1 MAESQDP
8 TPTVPLSRA
17 AITHAAIEFIE
28 RRGIEKLSMR
38 ALAAELGC
46 GTMSLYS
53 HVRNRD
59 DLISAIVHELLER
72 SGILD
77 ITEADYHGWRER
89 VTASLLAYKALA
101 AAYPASFE
109 LLALAPYE
117 VAPVAG
123 HLERLVGALS
133 REGLTQEHA
142 YEILALLDAYATGF
156 LIVWTKSQAHLHGG
170 STEASPHLQSQR
182 SLGAFDRGL
191 KTILAGIECTIVD
204 PPIADS

>member
-1 MAESQDP
+1 MAKSQDL
-8 TPTVPLSRA
+8 TPTSPLSRA
-17 AITHAAIEFIE
+17 AITNAAIDFIE
-28 RRGIEKLSMR
+28 LHGIEKLSMR
-38 ALAAELGC
+38 VLATELGC

-59 DLISAIVHELLER
+59 DLNSAIVQELLER

-77 ITEADYHGWRER
+77 ITDADYPGWRER

-117 VAPVAG
+117 AAPVAG

-133 REGLTQEHA
+133 SEGLPRERA
-142 YEILALLDAYATGF
+142 YEILGLLDAYATGF
-156 LIVWTKSQAHLHGG
+156 LIVWTKSQSRQPAT
-170 STEASPHLQSQR
+170 STIATPHLSSQR
-182 SLGAFDRGL
+182 DLDVFDRGL
-191 KTILAGIECTIVD
+191 HTILTGIERTGLS
-204 PPIADS
+204 ASH